1 MYSQPD
7 TYSWF
12 CICRW
17 NSRDMFWGEIRDSF
31 TRAISM
37 FGLQVSGFR
46 FQVLGAGRGDSV
58 LGENRSKLS
67 DLHTNRSDYKA
78 ILDSSDS
85 LLLLLTSPLTCFS
98 SSSCLV
104 GCWLG
109 SEVPGVAWVKQR
121 IIPRFHRMEICPNG
135 ATHPAWVC
143 RACRCWNSWKF
154 VWTHGSF
161 LCFYLLLFGV
171 LMRVVERVHSYGLNC
186 VHSCIGGGG
195 EL

>member
-1 MYSQPD
+1 M
-7 TYSWF
+7 
-12 CICRW
+12 C
-17 NSRDMFWGEIRDSF
+17 
-31 TRAISM
+31 TRAISK
-37 FGLQVSGFR
+37 FGFSRLLRAVPVCLLRWLHYDWSLERLTRTTTTPGFHSR
-46 FQVLGAGRGDSV
+46 HLRLVTDLGDSV

-143 RACRCWNSWKF
+143 RACRCWNS
-154 VWTHGSF
+154 
-161 LCFYLLLFGV
+161 
-171 LMRVVERVHSYGLNC
+171 
-186 VHSCIGGGG
+186 
-195 EL
+195 